1 MGGGTMQLLAKG
13 AQDYLLTG
21 NPQISHFKIVFR
33 RHTNFSMETIR
44 QISKGSQISQNSN
57 NIINTI
63 LKRDGD
69 LITNVYFNFELPDIY
84 SGSDANSIPHEFK
97 WIENIG
103 TNIFSQ
109 VRLIIGNTEVDKR
122 TSNFFDLYSQ
132 LKHNDTEKNIYNKL
146 IGNTKDIYEPSIG
159 QKKMIPVFETTN
171 SNYSLA
177 GTTINNLNLYDVYRK
192 PLNNETTGTATNST
206 SFTLHNNENDAGVT
220 DFFTGYYIEI
230 GDKINDFI
238 STVTHGSNTV
248 VLNTA
253 NAGLSATDDYYNNFE
268 LLINDKLYKITDYVG
283 GTKTCTLSPAFI
295 QNEIIVGARFKLL
308 PIKRKILTYNS
319 TTNVVTFETTN
330 QIQTTTYSYNI
341 YRSNGENMKVSLK
354 KTGDNL
360 TSINIEEKGNNYI
373 DGEELYV
380 DIDGAGDLYN
390 NDPIF
395 YLRFSDYP
403 HTRLVNTES
412 RQLHKE
418 IVNNVNSSVTK
429 NTDFTSSLANL
440 IPSIPKKKI
449 KVPLNFFFSKDSGLS
464 MPLISL
470 QYNEVSLEITLR
482 TIADLFTI
490 NKKVSTDI
498 GNGKTIISFNRSRT
512 TNDIINDFISDD
524 VFSIRY
530 YVDATYVFLD
540 TDERRR
546 FAESNH
552 DYLIE
557 EVQIKEIKN
566 ISDSRTHDVLLY
578 HPVKEL
584 LIIGQRTDM
593 LANNQWNNYT
603 NWSNEYLAPYSYE
616 YNKYK
621 NKNLVDESNNLL
633 FYNNNL
639 TNACNDLTKNFDY
652 KFFRKNIIDSME
664 LLFNG
669 QVRER
674 IKDNKYFNEVHP
686 YNYYKTNPK
695 DGVHAYSFSANP
707 NDTQPAGSCNFSRI
721 SNFQINI
728 DLGISPDIHEI
739 PKENLN
745 NMYEYNFT
753 VFAINYNIL
762 KVASGMAAKQFVN

>member
-1 MGGGTMQLLAKG
+1 MGGGMMQLLAKG

-44 QISKGSQISQNSN
+44 QISKGSQISQSSN

-84 SGSDANSIPHEFK
+84 SGSDANNVPYEFK
-97 WIENIG
+97 WVENIG

-132 LKHNDTEKNIYNKL
+132 LKHNDTEKKIYNKL
-146 IGNTKDIYEPSIG
+146 IGNTEDIYNPSIG
-159 QKKMIPVFETTN
+159 KNQMIPVLEAANYSMAGTSVNN
-171 SNYSLA
+171 SN
-177 GTTINNLNLYDVYRK
+177 LYNVYK
-192 PLNNETTGTATNST
+192 VPLNTESTGTSTNTT
-206 SFTLHNNENDAGVT
+206 SFTLHNNEIDAGVT
-220 DFFTGYYIEI
+220 DFYAGYCIEI

-238 STVTHGSNTV
+238 EAVTHGTETV
-248 VLNTA
+248 VLNTN
-253 NAGLSATDDYYNNFE
+253 NASLSTTNDYYNNFE
-268 LLINDKLYKITDYVG
+268 LLINDKVYRITDYVG
-283 GTKTCTLSPAFI
+283 ATKTCTLSPAFI
-295 QNEIIVGARFKLL
+295 QNEIIVGSRFKLL
-308 PIKRKILTYNS
+308 PIKRKILSYNS

-330 QIQTTTYSYNI
+330 EILNTTYSYNI

-360 TSINIEEKGNNYI
+360 TSINIEEKGANYV

-380 DIDGAGDLYN
+380 DLDSAGDLFN
-390 NDPIF
+390 NDPKF
-395 YLRFSDYP
+395 YLRYSDYP
-403 HTRLVNTES
+403 HTRLVNTVS
-412 RQLHKE
+412 RQIHKE
-418 IVNNVNSSVTK
+418 IVDNVNSTVTK
-429 NTDFTSSLANL
+429 NADFSNSLANL

-490 NKKVSTDI
+490 NKKIRTDI
-498 GNGKTIISFNRSRT
+498 ANDKTITTFNRTKT
-512 TNDIINDFISDD
+512 TDDIINDFISQDT
-524 VFSIRY
+524 FSIRY
-530 YVDATYVFLD
+530 YIDATYVFLD
-540 TDERRR
+540 TEERKR

-557 EVQIKEIKN
+557 EVQLKEIKN

-584 LIIGQRTDM
+584 IIIGQRTDM

-603 NWSNEYLAPYSYE
+603 NWSNEYIAPYSYE

-621 NKNLVDESNNLL
+621 NKNLVNESNSHL
-633 FYNNNL
+633 FYNNSI

-674 IKDNKYFNEVHP
+674 NKDNKYFNQVHP
-686 YNYYKTNPK
+686 YNFYKTNPK
-695 DGVHAYSFSANP
+695 DGVHVYSFSANP
-707 NDTQPAGSCNFSRI
+707 NDSQPAGSCNFSRI

-728 DLGISPDIHEI
+728 DLGLSTDIHEI

-745 NMYEYNFT
+745 NVYEYNFT
-753 VFAINYNIL
+753 IFAVNYNIL

>member
-1 MGGGTMQLLAKG
+1 MGGGMMQLLAKG

-84 SGSDANSIPHEFK
+84 SGSDADSVPYEFK

-109 VRLIIGNTEVDKR
+109 IRLIIGNTEVDKR

-132 LKHNDTEKNIYNKL
+132 LKHNDTEKQIYNKL
-146 IGNTKDIYEPSIG
+146 IGNTKDIYDPSLG
-159 QKKMIPVFETTN
+159 EMQMIPVFETN
-171 SNYSLA
+171 SNYSM
-177 GTTINNLNLYDVYRK
+177 TTPANNSNLYNVYK
-192 PLNNETTGTATNST
+192 VPLNTNFTGTFSSTT
-206 SFTLHNNENDAGVT
+206 SFTLHNDENDANIS
-220 DFFTGYYIEI
+220 DFFTGYCIEI
-230 GDKINDFI
+230 GHKINDFI
-238 STVTHGSNTV
+238 EAVNHNNNTI
-248 VLNTA
+248 VLNT
-253 NAGLSATDDYYNNFE
+253 NNNILSGTINYYNNFE
-268 LLINDKLYKITDYVG
+268 LLINDKLYKITDYVAS
-283 GTKTCTLSPAFI
+283 TKTCTLNPAFI
-295 QNEIIVGARFKLL
+295 ENEIIVGSRFKLL

-330 QIQTTTYSYNI
+330 QDLTNIYSYNI

-354 KTGDNL
+354 KTGNNIS
-360 TSINIEEKGNNYI
+360 SINIEDKGINYV
-373 DGEELYV
+373 DGEELY
-380 DIDGAGDLYN
+380 IDLDGDGDLYN
-390 NDPIF
+390 NDDPKF

-403 HTRLVNTES
+403 HTRIVNTES

-418 IVNNVNSSVTK
+418 IVDNVNSSVTK
-429 NTDFTSSLANL
+429 NTDFSNSLANL

-490 NKKVSTDI
+490 NKKVRTDI
-498 GNGKTIISFNRSRT
+498 ANNKAINSFNRTKT
-512 TNDIINDFISDD
+512 TDDIINDFISQD

-566 ISDSRTHDVLLY
+566 ITDSRTHDVLLY

-584 LIIGQRTDM
+584 IIIGQRTDM

-603 NWSNEYLAPYSYE
+603 NWSNEYIAPYSYQ
-616 YNKYK
+616 YNKYT
-621 NKNLVDESNNLL
+621 NNNLVNETNSQL
-633 FYNNNL
+633 FYNSNL

-707 NDTQPAGSCNFSRI
+707 NDAQPAGSCNFSRI

-728 DLGISPDIHEI
+728 DLGLSPDIHEI

-753 VFAINYNIL
+753 IFAINYNIL
-762 KVASGMAAKQFVN
+762 KIASGMAAKQFVN